1 MFDVRRM
8 IYSMYTANLAVG
20 LTLSNNLEA
29 IVVSKARLCLLLRL
43 RMWLTR
49 CRNPPRLE
57 VVVVDLG

>member
-49 CRNPPRLE
+49 NPPRLE